1 MRKLNAVA
9 IAANLTLLA
18 TTATAA
24 LADARTIRIEPR
36 PYTSVI
42 VTMENGVRVWRPMP
56 PTELVIVNPGN
67 KASINLEVDAKGR
80 RTENHNSFSHGN

>member
-1 MRKLNAVA
+1 MRKLETLAVA
-9 IAANLTLLA
+9 TALAALG
-18 TTATAA
+18 ATAA

-36 PYTSVI
+36 PYTSVV
-42 VTMENGVRVWRPMP
+42 VTVENGVRVWRPMP

-67 KASINLEVDAKGR
+67 KASINLDIDAKGR